1 MEKVLPYPEYTLL
14 KDGDILICD
23 SGIKIRIKSTIGQ
36 GSYGKVFKGFN
47 MTSSNYV
54 AVKQFIAE
62 DSFLN
67 ELEHMK
73 HIPESKYLL
82 QPHLN
87 KTNMVMRCT
96 VIELA
101 DHTLANEIMKNNSV
115 PEQKFIPKLLPEKMA
130 KLESKMDSKKNK
142 GMMKDRVDNS
152 IKEIKE
158 PLLHKSERIAGIPAP
173 SVKEEARSLP
183 AERIKII
190 ARGVLKGLAKIHET
204 LGPHRDIKPN
214 NIFISGKS
222 IKLGDFGQQV
232 IKKSSALTSIA
243 CNAMYRAPELFVQSG
258 LVHYG
263 TEVDVWAAGC
273 VFVEMFLGK
282 HLFTGQLIEDVGR
295 WVLPSV
301 EDITFLSKLPSA
313 DTILIDNLYAIRKV
327 AEGKKSPFNINRIFS
342 RCTSHRLRKPA
353 VDLALKLLCWNP
365 TKRITA
371 AAALKHEF
379 FARTSKC

>member
-101 DHTLANEIMKNNSV
+101 DHTLANEIKKNNSV

-142 GMMKDRVDNS
+142 SMMKDRVDNS

-190 ARGVLKGLAKIHET
+190 ARGLLKGLAKIHET

-263 TEVDVWAAGC
+263 TEVDLWAAGC
-273 VFVEMFLGK
+273 VFVECFSESLCSPGSSSRML
-282 HLFTGQLIEDVGR
+282 
-295 WVLPSV
+295 
-301 EDITFLSKLPSA
+301 A
-313 DTILIDNLYAIRKV
+313 D
-327 AEGKKSPFNINRIFS
+327 GFF
-342 RCTSHRLRKPA
+342 HRLK
-353 VDLALKLLCWNP
+353 
-365 TKRITA
+365 I
-371 AAALKHEF
+371 
-379 FARTSKC
+379 